1 MLGILLLQQ
10 PRPLQLA
17 HVAYRAVELRELAQL
32 LLFVRVLVGV
42 QGREQRV
49 DHSRGS
55 VNLFDRV
62 GGDVHVEL
70 VVPAVVLPGELRR
83 Q

>member
-1 MLGILLLQQ
+1 MLGVLFLQQ
-10 PRPLQLA
+10 PLPLQLA
-17 HVAYRAVELRELAQL
+17 HVAYRTVELRELAQL

-42 QGREQRV
+42 QRREQRV

-70 VVPAVVLPGELRR
+70 IVPAVVLPGELRR